1 MMIFYLKL
9 KTRLDDL
16 RGTENNLVLKL
27 LQLICVYI
35 FTCCISI
42 SIIND
47 NFRESVGTKAQGTG
61 RGDLTIPAAENI
73 GKDKQKPRQPELD
86 GPGMRINHV
95 K

>member
-1 MMIFYLKL
+1 MTTL
-9 KTRLDDL
+9 
-16 RGTENNLVLKL
+16 GS
-27 LQLICVYI
+27 QLEQ
-35 FTCCISI
+35 
-42 SIIND
+42 
-47 NFRESVGTKAQGTG
+47 RHRA